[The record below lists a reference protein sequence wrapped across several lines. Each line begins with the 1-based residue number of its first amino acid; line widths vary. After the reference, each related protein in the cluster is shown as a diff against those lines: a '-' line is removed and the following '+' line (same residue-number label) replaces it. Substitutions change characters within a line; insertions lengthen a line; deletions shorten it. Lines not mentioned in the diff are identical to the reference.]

1 MLWFVNRRRLCHEAA
16 MSDHSTPPRRG
27 RFAKADWI
35 AIGLAALRDQGP
47 DALTIERLTATAQ
60 RTRGSFYHH
69 FASHENFV
77 RAMADSWLHQSTAGP
92 IAEMQ
97 QTADVRRVR
106 AALAE
111 FAAALDHR
119 LERQM
124 RRLGEINPDVH
135 AVVGRSDAMRMA
147 MLAGMFQAEFGL
159 SPGEAQKRAQLQH
172 AVFVGLQFVFP
183 DAPAAFRRELDL
195 YLAGKLWV

>member
-1 MLWFVNRRRLCHEAA
+1 

-47 DALTIERLTATAQ
+47 DALTIERLTVTAQ

-69 FASHENFV
+69 FASHEDFV
-77 RAMADSWLHQSTAGP
+77 RTMADSWLQQSTAGP

-97 QTADVRRVR
+97 RTTDVRRVR
-106 AALAE
+106 ASLAE

-135 AVVGRSDAMRMA
+135 AVVGRSDAMRVA

-183 DAPAAFRRELDL
+183 DAPAAFRRDLDL